1 MKKFSAVQGRV
12 NTNRMIQSSRPGQD
26 STPAAESQ
34 DLNQEQAA
42 EWIQSANLQKRG
54 ELILCGK

>member
-42 EWIQSANLQKRG
+42 EWI
-54 ELILCGK
+54 